1 MTHPSPPS
9 LRPRGARASLVAL
22 ILPLS
27 LAAPACGDDGADG
40 SGGSAGVGGGGGGTT
55 DPSPLPELTA
65 APLTTEQTLAYP
77 AEAPGGAAE
86 YDVRLPEDIA
96 ELLSGGYGQVSS
108 APGEAIVSRTLDDT
122 SPPAPGPAA
131 HMVSRFVHLADTQ
144 LADDESPARVVIF
157 DAPRASTSGAFRP
170 QEGHECRILNAAV
183 RTINEIHQTLPLD
196 VVILGG
202 DNADNAQSN
211 EVDWFQAILDGSD
224 RVECDSGA
232 DDDPVPGPD
241 NDPKD
246 PFIAEGL
253 DVPWK
258 WVTGNHDVLNQGNFT
273 IDFKYDDYFLDYGG
287 AGTRDWSQPGGP
299 VTQDL
304 IPADERREGLY
315 RDALLKKVAGA
326 GDGHGI
332 DGAVIDYGAAFY
344 TFDLGESLRVIVMDT
359 AAADV
364 GGADGLLFR
373 QDLEGFVIPSIAL
386 ARDEGKY
393 VILTSHHKST
403 SLADGDVFGG
413 AGEPLPDAVL
423 ADELRAAIGG
433 FDNVLMHLAGH
444 THIHRVLPVAPEGG
458 HAYWE
463 AESAALADFPHQM
476 RLVEVHDMDNGFFM
490 IRMVAFDFSTEG
502 DPVAAEGK
510 ALGVIDY
517 TSGWEADARG
527 EAASRNVELWVP
539 VPAL

>member
-1 MTHPSPPS
+1 MTHRRAAS
-9 LRPRGARASLVAL
+9 LRPRAARATLLAL
-22 ILPLS
+22 LLPLA
-27 LAAPACGDDGADG
+27 LAAVACGDDAADG
-40 SGGSAGVGGGGGGTT
+40 SGGSAGQGGTGGGTT
-55 DPSPLPELTA
+55 EPSPLPELTA
-65 APLTTEQTLAYP
+65 APLTTEQTLALP
-77 AEAPGGAAE
+77 AEAPGGSAE

-96 ELLSGGYGQVSS
+96 ELIAGGYGQVST
-108 APGEAIVSRTLDDT
+108 APGEPIITRTLDET
-122 SPPAPGPAA
+122 TPPAQGPAA
-131 HMVSRFVHLADTQ
+131 HLVSRFVHLADTQ
-144 LADDESPARVVIF
+144 LADDESPARVVLL
-157 DAPRASTSGAFRP
+157 DAPRAATSGAFRP

-183 RTINEIHQTLPLD
+183 RTINKIHETLPLD
-196 VVILGG
+196 VVVLGG
-202 DNADNAQSN
+202 DNSDNAQTN
-211 EVDWFQAILDGSD
+211 EVDWFQAILGGSE
-224 RVECDSGA
+224 RVDCDSGI

-273 IDFKYDDYFLDYGG
+273 VEFKKDDYLLDYGG

-299 VTQDL
+299 ITQDF
-304 IPADERREGLY
+304 IAADERR
-315 RDALLKKVAGA
+315 APLLRAELLAMVSAD

-332 DGAVIDYGAAFY
+332 DQAVKDYGSAFY
-344 TFDLGESLRVIVMDT
+344 TFDLGESLRVIVLDT

-386 ARDEGKY
+386 AREEGKY

-413 AGEPLPDAVL
+413 SGEPLPDAVL
-423 ADELRAAIGG
+423 ADELRAALGG

-444 THIHRVLPVAPEGG
+444 THIHRVLPVLPEGG
-458 HAYWE
+458 HPYWE

-476 RLVEVHDMDNGFFM
+476 RLVEVHDMDNGFFV
-490 IRMVAFDFSTEG
+490 IRMIAFDFSTEG
-502 DPVAAEGK
+502 DPIAAEGK
-510 ALGVIDY
+510 ALGVVDY
-517 TSGWEADARG
+517 TSGWAADARG
-527 EAASRNVELWVP
+527 EADSRNVDLWVP